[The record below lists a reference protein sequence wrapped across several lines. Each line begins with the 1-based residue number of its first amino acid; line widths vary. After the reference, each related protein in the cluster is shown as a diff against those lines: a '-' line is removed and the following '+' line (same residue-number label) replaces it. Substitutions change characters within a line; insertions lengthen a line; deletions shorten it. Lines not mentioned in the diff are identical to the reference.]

1 MKAIAWC
8 CGVALS
14 SALLYAADEQAT
26 AYAGKA
32 GQLMQER
39 RYSEAAA
46 EFEKSLAADANNDTV
61 RIRYATCL
69 FLEERNNEARKQF
82 EIERKRFGDRPGIL
96 YFLGQLDL
104 RANDSV
110 SAIQKLQPLAID
122 PAFPKAS
129 LYLGLAYLANGQ
141 QAEALKALERAA
153 ANNPRDPDAHYRL
166 ARMYSI
172 QGEDE
177 KAERQY
183 KIYDEVRETERLVEG
198 EGHTC
203 MDALREKPIEQARE
217 ICGRLADQND
227 GRRMLLLG
235 QLYAGK
241 GLFSDA
247 IDPLRA
253 AVRLDPDSFD
263 GWHNL
268 GLSLFWLR
276 RYEEALPA
284 LKQAA
289 RLNSQYFDTLNLLA
303 ATYHALGDDAAA
315 LPILEQAHALNPS
328 DTRLAA
334 ALDRM
339 RAAHKK

>member
-1 MKAIAWC
+1 MRARLGNSC
-8 CGVALS
+8 R
-14 SALLYAADEQAT
+14 SAAT
-26 AYAGKA
+26 ARPPPSSKNLLPPMRTMTRSGFATPLA
-32 GQLMQER
+32 
-39 RYSEAAA
+39 S
-46 EFEKSLAADANNDTV
+46 SL
-61 RIRYATCL
+61 
-69 FLEERNNEARKQF
+69 RNA
-82 EIERKRFGDRPGIL
+82 ITKRVSN
-96 YFLGQLDL
+96 L
-104 RANDSV
+104 RSNASV
-110 SAIQKLQPLAID
+110 SAIGRASCTFWDSSICARMTPCPPFKSCSLWRSIRR
-122 PAFPKAS
+122 FPKAS